1 MAVKTYHLIKL
12 EELGVFYQDRDTG
25 EWFTGYKEDV
35 DLTPY
40 LYKAGMFEH

>member
-1 MAVKTYHLIKL
+1 MAVKTYQLISL
-12 EELGVFYQDRDTG
+12 QEQGVFWQDKDGCWYTG
-25 EWFTGYKEDV
+25 FREDV